1 MLIQDDYGLNV
12 SEVDKISV
20 FQIFNNDKQLYLD
33 EISNVIKLVVD
44 GRDVDLNYKSEEN
57 AINHYNVLMRRCKL

>member
-57 AINHYNVLMRRCKL
+57 AINHYNVLMRRFKL